1 MRVETGFSSAFRKSF
16 KNRIQQDEKLERKF
30 WSRLDKFCQD
40 PFDPILK
47 THKLS
52 GKLKGLWSFS
62 IEYDCRVI
70 FEFIEDNKAL
80 FIDIGSHDEI
90 Y

>member
-1 MRVETGFSSAFRKSF
+1 
-16 KNRIQQDEKLERKF
+16 
-30 WSRLDKFCQD
+30 
-40 PFDPILK
+40 
-47 THKLS
+47 LS
-52 GKLKGLWSFS
+52 GELKGLWSFS

-80 FIDIGSHDEI
+80 FIDIGSHDEV

>member
-1 MRVETGFSSAFRKSF
+1 MRIETGFSSSFRKSF
-16 KNRIQQDEKLERKF
+16 KTRIEQDEKLQLKF
-30 WSRLDKFCQD
+30 WRRLDKFCED
-40 PFDPILK
+40 PFDPVLK

-52 GKLKGLWSFS
+52 GELKELWSFS
-62 IEYDCRVI
+62 IDYDCRVI

-80 FIDIGSHDEI
+80 FIDIGSHDEV